1 MQKSSLYQTK
11 KGETIVAYSNLI
23 LMKDPLI
30 IEAIYRAIAYQVHK
44 EKLETIVK
52 TKSGHKSYKT
62 NVAALVEIIPIE
74 SGRPSRMLSGR
85 SRQLS

>member
-30 IEAIYRAIAYQVHK
+30 IEAI
-44 EKLETIVK
+44 
-52 TKSGHKSYKT
+52 
-62 NVAALVEIIPIE
+62 
-74 SGRPSRMLSGR
+74 
-85 SRQLS
+85 